1 MRIDLYWSFYSAYCY
16 LGGIRL
22 ERARERYDFDIALRP
37 VWPLAFRH
45 PSALFDAPPAYMT
58 YYDLDTARV
67 AEQLGVPLANP
78 DPEPA
83 TLDWSIRAPASEQP
97 HIGRITRLGA
107 EAERRGSGFA
117 FARAFSD
124 LVFAR
129 GPGWNRGS
137 RMEDAI
143 GKAGLDLAQMDG
155 AIARDPQGYD
165 AEIDAN
171 GIALETAGHW
181 GTPTMVLDGEPF
193 FGQDRV
199 ELLLWR
205 MAQKGLKPCA

>member
-45 PSALFDAPPAYMT
+45 PSALFDAPAAYMT

-97 HIGRITRLGA
+97 HIRRITRLGA